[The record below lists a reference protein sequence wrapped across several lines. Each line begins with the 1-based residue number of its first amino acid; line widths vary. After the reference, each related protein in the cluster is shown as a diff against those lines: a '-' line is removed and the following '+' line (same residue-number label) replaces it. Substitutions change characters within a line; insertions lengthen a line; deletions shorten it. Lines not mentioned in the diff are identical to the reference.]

1 MRLVVDTNA
10 YSAFFRGNERV
21 IELMEKADELILPSI
36 VTGELISG
44 FLLGSR
50 TDMNFRELK
59 SFLEQPGVRLH
70 DIGYYESE
78 KYGLLVKNL
87 RSAGTPL
94 PTNDIWIAAVA
105 LSLGASLLSGDSH
118 FEKISG
124 LFVVGF

>member
-10 YSAFFRGNERV
+10 YSAFFRGNKRV
-21 IELMEKADELILPSI
+21 FGLMEEADELILPSI

-44 FLLGSR
+44 FLQGSR
-50 TDMNFRELK
+50 AETNFTELK
-59 SFLEQPGVRLH
+59 SFLEQPGVRFH
-70 DIGYYESE
+70 DIGYYEAE

-105 LSLGASLLSGDSH
+105 LSLGASLLSGDIH

-124 LFVVGF
+124 LFVIGF